1 MRLLTKRIWKAT
13 KRRRGVV
20 HEEKYKRNIIRNAR
34 LKGLQYVSYQGKE
47 VPSKAPLNELNCKC
61 NLKCYLKLTDEIK
74 RELWETFY
82 SLENKNTQDTYLQAL
97 VEVMPVKRRRKNR
110 RPNVNNEQAQENPDV
125 PTDDLPNINSHSY
138 KYNLKVNGVLTQV
151 CRGVFLKVFGIS
163 DNRIKRINKCS
174 VLHKSPIDMRG
185 KSRS

>member
-1 MRLLTKRIWKAT
+1 MSDSSDDEPNP

-82 SLENKNTQDTYLQAL
+82 SLENKNNQALQAL

-110 RPNVNNEQAQENPDV
+110 RPNVNNEQAQENLDV
-125 PTDDLPNINSHSY
+125 PCLLMTCQTKN
-138 KYNLKVNGVLTQV
+138 
-151 CRGVFLKVFGIS
+151 
-163 DNRIKRINKCS
+163 
-174 VLHKSPIDMRG
+174 PIHT
-185 KSRS
+185 SIT